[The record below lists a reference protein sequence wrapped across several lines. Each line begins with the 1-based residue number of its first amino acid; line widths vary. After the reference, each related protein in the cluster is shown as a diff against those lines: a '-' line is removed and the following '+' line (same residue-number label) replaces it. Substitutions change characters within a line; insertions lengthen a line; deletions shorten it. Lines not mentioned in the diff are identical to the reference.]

1 MKCSSS
7 LAGPGLRIGRGMLA
21 GFVALLLL
29 QGIGSEKG
37 LAAAKPHIFRRCG
50 LDTPPKGKWEFDE
63 WLVHAYITAVQS
75 NCTTRR
81 PIGHNNAGIGS
92 ELYHYINSLGQ
103 AVTIGETLDSDH
115 GWHSP
120 YVNRNRCSD
129 DSFECYFEPLNSCP
143 TILARRFDAYNRGK
157 AGALDSD
164 DEPPPCNVIELMQRL
179 NHLKCPSGLRADAKD
194 LPGSLL
200 REFDEYVALS
210 RKSLKEEQRLKAL
223 LLERARLQQSESGST
238 RQLLR
243 TMDGVLTDVESH
255 QNGTAQYMTRKLL
268 RRKQGEPRVNKE
280 WEERALAELEHIR
293 KQQESDGK
301 FSAPN
306 LARLYNGGLLAFAT
320 KLSAKLNFCR
330 KSHGLYWFAAQL
342 AKYALRPK
350 PDVLNY
356 VEMLK
361 DEMGLPRNKKY
372 IGCHIRHGDK
382 DCKMCRRHSWDEYA
396 HVLAQVSVNTGL
408 TSVFLAS
415 DDEDAFVK
423 LPALLPHLTFYHIPL
438 KFFPLETFATEEM
451 WKRKDY
457 HACDV
462 VQAVYK
468 KFRKETINLDEGR
481 TLIAQLLILAES
493 ALLVAK
499 LESTYG
505 RLMYVMMYQWLARN
519 DDFDAIPPFWDMNG
533 MGWFWASERDLARF
547 WDEPVADLL

>member
-1 MKCSSS
+1 
-7 LAGPGLRIGRGMLA
+7 
-21 GFVALLLL
+21 
-29 QGIGSEKG
+29 
-37 LAAAKPHIFRRCG
+37 
-50 LDTPPKGKWEFDE
+50 
-63 WLVHAYITAVQS
+63 
-75 NCTTRR
+75 
-81 PIGHNNAGIGS
+81 
-92 ELYHYINSLGQ
+92 
-103 AVTIGETLDSDH
+103 
-115 GWHSP
+115 
-120 YVNRNRCSD
+120 
-129 DSFECYFEPLNSCP
+129 
-143 TILARRFDAYNRGK
+143 
-157 AGALDSD
+157 
-164 DEPPPCNVIELMQRL
+164 MQRL